1 MEAAGVPLRGTRV
14 LELGSNL
21 GMNLIELRGELA
33 WGIGVDVNPLAVN
46 QANYLA
52 RLIGVEH
59 DFRFFYFDINKEPND
74 MLATFLPNESP
85 RGGAASGQPMRSAGD
100 ADVVFMFSVNAYI
113 DDMNRLLDA
122 LQAIAPVL
130 VIELNE
136 KSDNVAAI
144 ERLRQRLLVP
154 RFTSVIELTN
164 YTACPDCHLNKGR
177 LFACISDVGRRHLH
191 AACVNSSELEL
202 QTAMQRY
209 VQQPTTKLDHYV
221 SVQVDRR
228 PKPAATNP
236 WRERQMAAWRARVI
250 AERSG

>member
-144 ERLRQRLLVP
+144 ERLRQQLLVP

-177 LFACISDVGRRHLH
+177 LFACISDVGRRRRRTTDQSPR
-191 AACVNSSELEL
+191 AP
-202 QTAMQRY
+202 
-209 VQQPTTKLDHYV
+209 QQPG
-221 SVQVDRR
+221 
-228 PKPAATNP
+228 A
-236 WRERQMAAWRARVI
+236 ARV
-250 AERSG
+250 S